1 MIHFYSAFSKWQ
13 IHSSLIILKEG
24 PEYSSITHH
33 SVIHKKQHVFVTK
46 WRGQFF
52 FLNDFHFWVNCT
64 FNCAMTPSWVC
75 EDVWHLRSSAIRL
88 QLEQGLTVRVSS
100 NHYALSSHI
109 AWVAT
114 GGINDYGHVSLFS
127 LAFTDIWIY
136 GGHWPTSSS
145 VEQKLKCR
153 PSWRTPVT
161 GLQHSDQCGR
171 SNI

>member
-1 MIHFYSAFSKWQ
+1 MTISFLFNYIKRVARIFFK
-13 IHSSLIILKEG
+13 
-24 PEYSSITHH
+24 
-33 SVIHKKQHVFVTK
+33 KKQKKKHLLCSTK
-46 WRGQFF
+46 EKKSWVCNNLWRTKMT
-52 FLNDFHFWVNCT
+52 LKDDFHFWLNCS
-64 FNCAMTPSWVC
+64 FKCAKIPSWVC

-88 QLEQGLTVRVSS
+88 QLEKVHTVRVCS
-100 NHYALSSHI
+100 NHYALLYHI

-145 VEQKLKCR
+145 VGQKLKCR

-161 GLQHSDQCGR
+161 RLQHSDQCGR